1 MNNNLEGEK
10 NMANRERKIYMLSKK
25 NVDYIEELKEKRDL
39 KYNSEALDL
48 IIREHRTNS
57 DMTTEVMIKL
67 IGEKLAEQLKAEL
80 LGIKKASN
88 ETDKNTQ
95 IIIELL
101 NGLFVKNGYK
111 LLATTGDIKCKAIDN
126 ATEFVEKRI
135 ASQRVAKLDRE
146 Y

>member
-1 MNNNLEGEK
+1 
-10 NMANRERKIYMLSKK
+10 MANRERKIYMLSKK

-101 NGLFVKNGYK
+101 NGLFVKSGYS
-111 LLATTGDIKCKAIDN
+111 LLATTDDIKCEAIDR
-126 ATEFVEKRI
+126 TIEVVEKRI
-135 ASQRVAKLDRE
+135 AKKRVAKLDRE
-146 Y
+146 F

>member
-1 MNNNLEGEK
+1 
-10 NMANRERKIYMLSKK
+10 MANRERKIYMLSKK

-67 IGEKLAEQLKAEL
+67 IGEKLAEQLKSEL

-101 NGLFVKNGYK
+101 NGLFVKNWYK
-111 LLATTGDIKCKAIDN
+111 TLATTDDIKCETIDR
-126 ATEFVEKRI
+126 TRKIVEERI
-135 ASQRVAKLDRE
+135 AKKRVAKLDRE

>member
-1 MNNNLEGEK
+1 
-10 NMANRERKIYMLSKK
+10 MANRERKIYMLSKK
-25 NVDYIEELKEKRDL
+25 NVDYIEELKEKKDL

-67 IGEKLAEQLKAEL
+67 IGERLAEQLKAEL

-88 ETDKNTQ
+88 ASDKNTQ

-111 LLATTGDIKCKAIDN
+111 LLATTDDIKCETIDR
-126 ATEFVEKRI
+126 TKKIVEERI
-135 ASQRVAKLDRE
+135 AKQRVAKLDIE

>member
-1 MNNNLEGEK
+1 
-10 NMANRERKIYMLSKK
+10 MANRERKIYMLSKK

-88 ETDKNTQ
+88 ASDKNTQ

-111 LLATTGDIKCKAIDN
+111 LLATTDDIKCETIDR
-126 ATEFVEKRI
+126 TRKIVEDRI
-135 ASQRVAKLDRE
+135 AKQRVAKLDIE

>member
-1 MNNNLEGEK
+1 
-10 NMANRERKIYMLSKK
+10 MANRERRIYMLSKK
-25 NVDYIEELKEKRDL
+25 NVDYIEEIKEKRDL

-57 DMTTEVMIKL
+57 DITTEVMIKL

-101 NGLFVKNGYK
+101 NGLFVKSGYS
-111 LLATTGDIKCKAIDN
+111 LLATTDDIKCEAIDR
-126 ATEFVEKRI
+126 TIEVVEKRI
-135 ASQRVAKLDRE
+135 AKKRVAKLDRE
-146 Y
+146 F

>member
-1 MNNNLEGEK
+1 
-10 NMANRERKIYMLSKK
+10 MANRERKIYMLSKK

-101 NGLFVKNGYK
+101 NGL
-111 LLATTGDIKCKAIDN
+111 
-126 ATEFVEKRI
+126 
-135 ASQRVAKLDRE
+135 
-146 Y
+146 

>member
-1 MNNNLEGEK
+1 
-10 NMANRERKIYMLSKK
+10 MANRERKIYMLSKK

-67 IGEKLAEQLKAEL
+67 IGERLAEQLKTEL

-111 LLATTGDIKCKAIDN
+111 LLATTDDIKCETIDR
-126 ATEFVEKRI
+126 TKKIVEERI
-135 ASQRVAKLDRE
+135 AKQRVAKLDKE

>member
-1 MNNNLEGEK
+1 
-10 NMANRERKIYMLSKK
+10 MANRERKIYMLSKK

-67 IGEKLAEQLKAEL
+67 IGERLAEQLKAEL

-88 ETDKNTQ
+88 ASDKNTQ

-111 LLATTGDIKCKAIDN
+111 LLATTDDIKCETIDR
-126 ATEFVEKRI
+126 TKKIVEERI
-135 ASQRVAKLDRE
+135 AKQRVAKLDRE

>member
-1 MNNNLEGEK
+1 
-10 NMANRERKIYMLSKK
+10 MANRERKIYMLSKK

-57 DMTTEVMIKL
+57 DMTTEIMIKL
-67 IGEKLAEQLKAEL
+67 IGEKLAEQLKVEL

-101 NGLFVKNGYK
+101 NGLFVKSGYDI
-111 LLATTGDIKCKAIDN
+111 LATTDDIKCEAIDR
-126 ATEFVEKRI
+126 TREVVEKRI
-135 ASQRVAKLDRE
+135 VKKRVAKLDRE

>member
-1 MNNNLEGEK
+1 
-10 NMANRERKIYMLSKK
+10 MANRERKIYMLSKK

-67 IGEKLAEQLKAEL
+67 IGERIAEQLKAEL

-88 ETDKNTQ
+88 ASDKNTQ

-111 LLATTGDIKCKAIDN
+111 LLATTDDIKCETIDR
-126 ATEFVEKRI
+126 TRKIVEERI
-135 ASQRVAKLDRE
+135 AKQRVVKLDRE

>member
-1 MNNNLEGEK
+1 
-10 NMANRERKIYMLSKK
+10 MANRERKIYMLSKK
-25 NVDYIEELKEKRDL
+25 NVDYIEDLKEKRDL

-67 IGEKLAEQLKAEL
+67 IGEKLAEQLKTEL

-111 LLATTGDIKCKAIDN
+111 TLATTDDIKCETIDR
-126 ATEFVEKRI
+126 TRKIVEERI
-135 ASQRVAKLDRE
+135 AKKRVAKLDRE

>member
-1 MNNNLEGEK
+1 
-10 NMANRERKIYMLSKK
+10 MANRERKIYMLSKK
-25 NVDYIEELKEKRDL
+25 NVDYIEELKEKKDL

-67 IGEKLAEQLKAEL
+67 IGERLAEQLKAEL

-88 ETDKNTQ
+88 ASDKNTQ

-111 LLATTGDIKCKAIDN
+111 LLATTDDIKCETIDR
-126 ATEFVEKRI
+126 TKKIVEERI
-135 ASQRVAKLDRE
+135 AKQRVAKLDRE

>member
-1 MNNNLEGEK
+1 MARIRKEYKMTEKNLE
-10 NMANRERKIYMLSKK
+10 
-25 NVDYIEELKEKRDL
+25 YIEEVKEKNNL

-67 IGEKLAEQLKAEL
+67 IGEKLAEQLKSEL
-80 LGIKKASN
+80 LGIKKAGN

-111 LLATTGDIKCKAIDN
+111 TLATTDDIKCETIDR
-126 ATEFVEKRI
+126 TRKIVEERI
-135 ASQRVAKLDRE
+135 AKKRVAKLDRE

>member
-1 MNNNLEGEK
+1 
-10 NMANRERKIYMLSKK
+10 MANRERKIYMLSKK
-25 NVDYIEELKEKRDL
+25 NVDYIEELKEKKDL

-67 IGEKLAEQLKAEL
+67 IGERLAEQLKAEL

-88 ETDKNTQ
+88 ASDKNTQ

-111 LLATTGDIKCKAIDN
+111 LLATTDDIKCETIDR
-126 ATEFVEKRI
+126 TRKIVEERI
-135 ASQRVAKLDRE
+135 AKQRVAKLDRE